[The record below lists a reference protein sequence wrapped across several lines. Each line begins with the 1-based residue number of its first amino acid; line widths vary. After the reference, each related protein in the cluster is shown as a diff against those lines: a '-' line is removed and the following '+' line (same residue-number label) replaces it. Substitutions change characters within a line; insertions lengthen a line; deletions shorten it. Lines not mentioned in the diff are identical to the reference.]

1 MVIFVSNIVG
11 LTLLAGRAG
20 WGRVM
25 FRVRHGG
32 TGGGLCCR
40 TERKLVGNMGAGCGR
55 GASPSELSFFFRF
68 FDEILNFCAALQQ
81 KRKR

>member
-1 MVIFVSNIVG
+1 
-11 LTLLAGRAG
+11 
-20 WGRVM
+20 M
-25 FRVRHGG
+25 FRVRQGG

-55 GASPSELSFFFRF
+55 GAFPSELSFFFRF

-81 KRKR
+81 QKHGFKHRFTILLLHFSNLTE